1 MRGQRMSGEVIGLR
15 GVFQPVA
22 AEPDQNLIEEI
33 ERLLEAVRAGE
44 IVGMAGVFLN
54 KDKVVSYSYSGLVAG
69 YGILGG
75 LDCLKQR
82 LTREVLANE

>member
-1 MRGQRMSGEVIGLR
+1 MTADVVGLR
-15 GVFQPVA
+15 GIFQPVDS
-22 AEPDQNLIEEI
+22 EPDEKLIEEV
-33 ERLLEAVRAGE
+33 ERLLEAVRSGE
-44 IVGMAGVFLN
+44 IVGMAAVFLN

-69 YGILGG
+69 YGMLGG